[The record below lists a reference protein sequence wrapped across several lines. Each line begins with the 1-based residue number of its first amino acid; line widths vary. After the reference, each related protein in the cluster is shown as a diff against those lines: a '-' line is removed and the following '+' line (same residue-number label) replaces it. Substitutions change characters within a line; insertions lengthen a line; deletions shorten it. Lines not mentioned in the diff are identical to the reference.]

1 MILFNGLCGF
11 IKDFSIFI
19 PRMKKI
25 EILTSNNVS
34 IQYELVTLAQ
44 RILAFLLDSI
54 VLVVSYFI
62 CASIIAITTLN
73 SNFLSELSIWILIIL
88 VYFFYNIFYEVYFD
102 GQTIGK
108 KALNIKVK
116 KVERSNHI
124 LLIKNTI
131 DRVSKHPNDANKQLA
146 KDYIVLTR

>member
-1 MILFNGLCGF
+1 
-11 IKDFSIFI
+11 
-19 PRMKKI
+19 MKKI

-34 IQYELVTLAQ
+34 IQYELATLAQ

-54 VLVVSYFI
+54 VLVISYFI
-62 CASIIAITTLN
+62 CALIIAITTLN
-73 SNFLSELSIWILIIL
+73 SNFLSELSIWILIIP

-131 DRVSKHPNDANKQLA
+131 DRVNKHLNDANKQLA

>member
-1 MILFNGLCGF
+1 
-11 IKDFSIFI
+11 
-19 PRMKKI
+19 MKKI

-34 IQYELVTLAQ
+34 IQYELATLAQ

-62 CASIIAITTLN
+62 CALIIAITTLN
-73 SNFLSELSIWILIIL
+73 SNFLSELSIWILIIP

-131 DRVSKHPNDANKQLA
+131 DRVNKHLNDANKQLA

>member
-1 MILFNGLCGF
+1 
-11 IKDFSIFI
+11 
-19 PRMKKI
+19 MKKI

-34 IQYELVTLAQ
+34 IQYELATLAQ

-62 CASIIAITTLN
+62 CALIIAITTLN
-73 SNFLSELSIWILIIL
+73 SNFLSELSIWILIIP
-88 VYFFYNIFYEVYFD
+88 VYLFYNIFYEVYFD

-131 DRVSKHPNDANKQLA
+131 DRVNKHLNDANKQLA

>member
-1 MILFNGLCGF
+1 
-11 IKDFSIFI
+11 
-19 PRMKKI
+19 MKKI

-34 IQYELVTLAQ
+34 IQYELATLAQ

-62 CASIIAITTLN
+62 CALIIAITTLN
-73 SNFLSELSIWILIIL
+73 SNFLSELSIWILIIP
-88 VYFFYNIFYEVYFD
+88 VYLFYNIFYEVYFD

-131 DRVSKHPNDANKQLA
+131 DRVNKHLNDANKKLA

>member
-1 MILFNGLCGF
+1 MDYVVSLKIFLFFL
-11 IKDFSIFI
+11 S
-19 PRMKKI
+19 RMKKI

-34 IQYELVTLAQ
+34 IQYELATLAQ

-62 CASIIAITTLN
+62 CALIIAITTLN
-73 SNFLSELSIWILIIL
+73 SNFLSELSIWILIIP

-131 DRVSKHPNDANKQLA
+131 DRVNKHPNDANKQLA

>member
-1 MILFNGLCGF
+1 
-11 IKDFSIFI
+11 
-19 PRMKKI
+19 MKKI

-34 IQYELVTLAQ
+34 IQYELATLAQ

-62 CASIIAITTLN
+62 CALIIAITTLN
-73 SNFLSELSIWILIIL
+73 SNFLSELSIFILIIP

-131 DRVSKHPNDANKQLA
+131 DRVNKHLNDANKQLA

>member
-34 IQYELVTLAQ
+34 IQQ

-54 VLVVSYFI
+54 VLVISYFI
-62 CASIIAITTLN
+62 CALIIAITTLN

-124 LLIKNTI
+124 LLIKKTI